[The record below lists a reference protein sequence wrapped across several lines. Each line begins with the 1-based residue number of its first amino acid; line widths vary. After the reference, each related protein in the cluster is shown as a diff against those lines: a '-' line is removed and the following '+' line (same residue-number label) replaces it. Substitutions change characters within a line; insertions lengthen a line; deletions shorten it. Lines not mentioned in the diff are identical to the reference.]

1 MEIEVKTSFSYAKKE
16 LGTFCEQY
24 GFDPL
29 IAPYMTY
36 FSFFD
41 FLDYHNKKIS
51 VTEKTLSQKKIENH
65 ENVYQ
70 TYLSFELVIL
80 IQSSGVQVLT
90 TSIKRPSQM
99 GEYKSLEN

>member
-51 VTEKTLSQKKIENH
+51 VTEKTLS
-65 ENVYQ
+65 
-70 TYLSFELVIL
+70 
-80 IQSSGVQVLT
+80 
-90 TSIKRPSQM
+90 
-99 GEYKSLEN
+99 